1 MYRIIL
7 CSLVLLSLTACALGV
22 VQREVL
28 TPAPTV
34 PGSTTVPPATETL
47 TPMPTSATESEP
59 TTPSEP
65 APVATPEQIR
75 FSPGATSATVEGSL
89 DSCGDIDSYRL
100 DAMEGQT
107 MQVTVTSPE
116 DDVIVTVTRLL
127 PDGTWE
133 PMVRSHF
140 LETSVAVFL
149 PATGSYDIG
158 VMRKSAVAGDCETAG
173 PAPVSYTLV
182 VEIPP
187 LPSPG
192 AESLTLETLKNAEYQ
207 IPGEEPFQLE
217 DGIHYLPPQPP
228 DAPPED
234 WTIVLVEPVA
244 FGDVNGDGV
253 EDGVVILNARYG
265 GTGAFKYLAVVLNRD
280 GQPYNVATTFL
291 GDRTVIN
298 AIDILSSGE
307 IHVDAIVHA
316 PEDPLCCPTQ
326 SRILRFQLVGEELV
340 QLTDG

>member
-1 MYRIIL
+1 MHRIIL
-7 CSLVLLSLTACALGV
+7 CSLALLSSTACALGV

-28 TPAPTV
+28 TPAP
-34 PGSTTVPPATETL
+34 PATATL
-47 TPMPTSATESEP
+47 TPMPTDVTQPTP
-59 TTPSEP
+59 TTPPEP
-65 APVATPEQIR
+65 TPAVTPEQIR

-89 DSCGDIDSYRL
+89 ATCDDSDIYRL
-100 DAMEGQT
+100 TAMEGQT

-116 DDVIVTVTRLL
+116 DDVIVTVTRQL

-140 LETSVAVFL
+140 LETSVAVPL
-149 PATGSYDIG
+149 PATGDYDIG
-158 VMRKSAVAGDCETAG
+158 VMRKSAIAGDCESAE

-192 AESLTLETLKNAEYQ
+192 EAGGLTLEILKNAEYQ
-207 IPGEEPFQLE
+207 ITGEGVFQLE

-228 DAPPED
+228 DDPPEG
-234 WTIVLVEPVA
+234 WAITLVEPVA

-265 GTGAFKYLAVVLNRD
+265 GTGAFKYLAVVVNRD
-280 GQPYNVATTFL
+280 GQPHNVATTFL

-298 AIDILSSGE
+298 AIDILPSGE

-316 PEDPLCCPTQ
+316 PEDPLCCPTLAQ
-326 SRILRFQLVGEELV
+326 ILRFQLVGEELI